1 MYYLFIFEMLWL
13 LFVIVFVS
21 FLSFSDFDRKKVN
34 YFSVVIVGILLSIT
48 AGFRNVGGVDTD
60 YAIYKNHYNGEL
72 GSYSYELFEPGYNT
86 VVWLG
91 NIVGL
96 SFNLFVF
103 ILTSICLLLLLKLI
117 F

>member
-60 YAIYKNHYNGEL
+60 YAIYKNHYNVEL
-72 GSYSYELFEPGYNT
+72 GSYSYELF
-86 VVWLG
+86 
-91 NIVGL
+91 
-96 SFNLFVF
+96 
-103 ILTSICLLLLLKLI
+103 
-117 F
+117 